1 MQGETEATVIV
12 VTYNSALHI
21 GATLDALL
29 EGPSRPVE
37 IVVVDNAST
46 DATAQIVA
54 ERPVRWHRLD
64 ANGGFG
70 VAVNAGFAVASH
82 ETVAVINDDVTVTP
96 GWLPPLIH
104 TLSISGVGAAMATI
118 ELADQP
124 GHFNTSG
131 GAVSVSGIAW
141 ITDLGAQVPTDERDP
156 IDVPFPS
163 GAAFAVRRDVWNLLG
178 GFREDLFMYHEDT
191 DLGWRLRMLG
201 MRTVRVPGSV
211 VRHHYEF
218 GRHPAKM
225 RLLERNRLR
234 IVTTNYR
241 RSTLALLLPVLVMH
255 EAGVVVVAI
264 RDRWFIG
271 KLRSWAAR
279 PFSRSARQRYR
290 MVQATRRT
298 GDAEILTERI
308 HGVASIAVAGMD
320 VPRGARIVDRVTK
333 GYVRLVLPVVR
344 WVDRRA
350 GSSE

>member
-29 EGPSRPVE
+29 EDPSRPVE
-37 IVVVDNAST
+37 IIVVDNAST
-46 DATAQIVA
+46 DATAQVVS
-54 ERPVRWHRLD
+54 ERPVQWHPLD
-64 ANGGFG
+64 TNSGFG
-70 VAVNAGFAVASH
+70 VAVNAGVAIASQA
-82 ETVAVINDDVTVTP
+82 TVAVINDDITVTP
-96 GWLPPLIH
+96 GWLPPLVH
-104 TLSISGVGAAMATI
+104 ALATPGVGAAMATI
-118 ELADQP
+118 ELADKP

-131 GAVSVSGIAW
+131 GAVSVSGLAW
-141 ITDLGAQVPTDERDP
+141 ITDLGVEVPTDEP
-156 IDVPFPS
+156 GVVDVPFPS
-163 GAAFAVRRDVWNLLG
+163 GAAFAVRRDTWNRLG

-234 IVTTNYR
+234 IVATNYR
-241 RSTLALLLPVLVMH
+241 RSTLALLAPVLLMH
-255 EAGVVVVAI
+255 EVGVVVVAI
-264 RDRWFIG
+264 RDGWFGG
-271 KLRSWAAR
+271 KVRSWAAR

-290 MVQATRRT
+290 SVQATRQI
-298 GDAEILTERI
+298 GDAEILAERI

-320 VPRGARIVDRVTK
+320 VPRGARIVDSVTK
-333 GYVRLVLPVVR
+333 GYVRIVLPLVR
-344 WVDRRA
+344 ALDRRA
-350 GSSE
+350 TK